1 MKANNMRGAI
11 AWMGLHGVAPNIL
24 MAVFIF
30 GGLFMTTKIK
40 QEVFPNFDL
49 DTVTIIVPFPGA
61 SPEEVEEGIILAIE
75 EEVRGLD
82 GVDEVYAVA
91 SEGSAL
97 VTVEIL
103 LGSDPQKVNQ
113 DIQQAIERIR
123 VFPEDAEEPII
134 SLSTRRRAVI
144 DLEVYGNVDEWSLRQ
159 AAEQVRDGLLQ
170 HPSISQVDLEG
181 VRDLEIHI
189 EIPQHILREH
199 GLTLS
204 QVGQIVRQSAFD
216 RSGGKVETSGGQI
229 LLRVQE
235 RRDWARDFENIPI
248 ISSAD
253 GAIVRLGDMAT
264 IREGFEDSNTYATF
278 DGQRAIS
285 MTVIRV
291 GDQTPIGV
299 ADGVYESMPRI
310 LAALPPEINF
320 TVVDDDSEIYR
331 QRLELLL
338 KNGLLGL
345 CLVMLILSMILEF
358 RLAFWVMMGIPTSFL
373 GTLLFLPMLD
383 VSINMVSLFAF
394 ILALGIV
401 VDDAIVAGENIYEYR
416 QRGMSHA
423 EAAIRGARDMA
434 IPISYSILT
443 NIVAFMPI
451 LFIPGLFGKIW
462 AVIPPVVMIAFLIS
476 WVEALFILPAHL
488 AHVKE
493 AGTHG
498 IAGKLHAIQQM
509 VANGFTVIAKRLY
522 GPFLDIA
529 VRWRYATIAVM
540 IAILAFVL
548 AIPASGRMGF
558 ILMPQV
564 ESEYAQATATL
575 PVGAPREHVDRVVDQ
590 LVSTAQ
596 EVLEGHGGEKLG
608 KGVSALVKENAIEV
622 RAYLVESSLRDLS
635 TAEVTNLWRERLG
648 GEMAGLETLRF
659 AADAGGPGRGPKVS
673 IELSHRDVKTLE
685 RAAEVV
691 AGRLEDFT
699 VVKDIDDGYTPGKT
713 QLDFRATDEA
723 KALGVDP
730 DHLARTVRASFF
742 GVEAIRQQRGRNEI
756 TVRVRLPE
764 GERNSEA
771 NLESLIVAT
780 PDGGEVP
787 LYQVANVSRGRA
799 YTNIN
804 RRNGRRIVTVTTN
817 VEPVS
822 ETSKVLAAMKDEVM
836 PEIMLDFPGLS
847 FSFEGRQ
854 ADQRDSMIAL
864 RNNYGIALLLIYV
877 LLAIPFRSYVQPLI
891 VMTAIPFA
899 GVGAILGHLIM
910 GFNLSVISVMGMIAL
925 SGVVINDALVMVDY
939 ANRRRREGATPEEA
953 IESAGIRRFRPIW
966 LTTMTTFCGIAPM
979 IFETSRQARFLIPMA
994 LSLGYGIVFA
1004 TAITLVLV
1012 PALYMVVEDATR
1024 IWNRI
1029 FGIVHPGYDPAAADP
1044 DAPHEPTGV
1053 RLS

>member
-1 MKANNMRGAI
+1 MKTPDLTGPI
-11 AWMGLHGVAPNIL
+11 AWMARHGVAPNIL
-24 MAVFIF
+24 MAVFIM

-49 DTVTIIVPFPGA
+49 DTVTIVVPFPGA

-75 EEVRGLD
+75 EEVRSLD
-82 GVDEVYAVA
+82 GVDEVLAVA
-91 SEGSAL
+91 SEGRAT

-103 LGSDPQKVNQ
+103 LGADPQKINQ
-113 DIQQAIERIR
+113 DVQQAIARIR

-134 SLSTRRRAVI
+134 ALSVRRRAVV
-144 DLEVYGNVDEWSLRQ
+144 DLQIYGDVDEWSLRQ

-170 HPSISQVDLEG
+170 HPDISQVDLEG

-189 EIPQHILREH
+189 EIPQHTLRQY
-199 GLTLS
+199 GMTLS
-204 QVGQIVRQSAFD
+204 EVGQIVRQSAFD
-216 RSGGKVETSGGQI
+216 RSGGKVETSAGEI

-235 RRDWARDFENIPI
+235 RRDWAREFENIPI
-248 ISSAD
+248 ISSSD
-253 GAIVRLGDMAT
+253 GAIVRLGDIAT
-264 IREGFEDSNTYATF
+264 IREGFEDSDTYATF
-278 DGQRAIS
+278 EGQRAIA

-299 ADGVYESMPRI
+299 AEGVYESMPRI
-310 LAALPPEINF
+310 LAALPPEVNF

-345 CLVMLILSMILEF
+345 VLVMLTLSMILEF
-358 RLAFWVMMGIPTSFL
+358 RLAFWVMMGIPTSFM
-373 GTLLFLPMLD
+373 GALLFLPGLD
-383 VSINMVSLFAF
+383 ISINMVSMFAF

-416 QRGMSHA
+416 QRGMSHM
-423 EAAIRGARDMA
+423 EAAIRGAQDMA

-443 NIVAFMPI
+443 NVVAFLPI
-451 LFIPGLFGKIW
+451 LFIPGIFGKIW
-462 AVIPPVVMIAFLIS
+462 AVIPPVVIIAFLIS

-498 IAGKLHAIQQM
+498 IGGKLHGMQQM

-522 GPFLDIA
+522 GPFIDIA

-540 IAILAFVL
+540 IVILALVL
-548 AIPASGRMGF
+548 ALPGSGRMGF
-558 ILMPQV
+558 VLMPQI

-575 PVGAPREHVDRVVDQ
+575 PVGAPREHVDAVVDR
-590 LVSTAQ
+590 LVASAQ
-596 EVLEGHGGEKLG
+596 AVLAENGGEALG

-635 TAEVTNLWRERLG
+635 TAQVTNMWRERLG
-648 GEMAGLETLRF
+648 GEMPGLETLRF

-673 IELSHRDVKTLE
+673 IELSHRDVPTLE
-685 RAAEVV
+685 RAAEAV
-691 AGRLEDFT
+691 ADRLEDFA

-713 QLDFRATDEA
+713 QLDFRITDEA
-723 KALGVDP
+723 KSLGMDA
-730 DHLARTVRASFF
+730 DSIARAVRSSFF

-764 GERNSEA
+764 AERNSESS
-771 NLESLIVAT
+771 LENLIVAT

-787 LYQVANVSRGRA
+787 LYQVADVTRGRA
-799 YTNIN
+799 YTDIN
-804 RRNGRRIVTVTTN
+804 RRDGRRVVTVTSN
-817 VEPVS
+817 VDPVS
-822 ETSKVLAAMKDEVM
+822 ETGKVLADMKDIVLPEV
-836 PEIMLDFPGLS
+836 MLDFPGLS

-854 ADQRDSMIAL
+854 ADQRDSMVAL
-864 RNNYGIALLLIYV
+864 RNNYVIALVIIYV
-877 LLAIPFRSYVQPLI
+877 LLAIPFRSYIQPII

-899 GVGAILGHLIM
+899 GVGAILGHLLM

-939 ANRRRREGATPEEA
+939 ANKLRREGYSAAEA
-953 IESAGIRRFRPIW
+953 IENAGIRRFRPIW
-966 LTTMTTFCGIAPM
+966 LTTMTTFCGVGPM

-994 LSLGYGIVFA
+994 LSLGFGIVFA

-1012 PALYMVVEDATR
+1012 PALYMVVEDATSAMR
-1024 IWNRI
+1024 
-1029 FGIVHPGYDPAAADP
+1029 FFLPGSHSDSAEEVSE
-1044 DAPHEPTGV
+1044 DAPASPT
-1053 RLS
+1053 SAH